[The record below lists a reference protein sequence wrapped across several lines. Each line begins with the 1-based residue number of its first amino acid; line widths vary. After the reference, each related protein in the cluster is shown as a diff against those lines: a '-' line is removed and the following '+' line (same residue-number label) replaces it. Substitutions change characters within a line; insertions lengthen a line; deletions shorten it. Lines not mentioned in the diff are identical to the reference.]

1 MDSPAT
7 GGKSASQSTV
17 RSVRREDRNTW
28 IFTAYAICGI
38 VFFGVLAYYTS
49 MYFAK

>member
-7 GGKSASQSTV
+7 GGKSATQSTV
-17 RSVRREDRNTW
+17 HHEDRNCW
-28 IFTAYAICGI
+28 IYTGYAIVGI

-49 MYFAK
+49 VFFAR